1 MRVLIDVLLA
11 IGVAAAWLGCLGYA
25 RLTGSLARLHAATFT
40 GCAAGPPLLIAAFLT
55 QGASASMVK
64 VLFLLVIGVLSGG
77 VLSHAL
83 GRAIVTRE
91 REVSKQ

>member
-1 MRVLIDVLLA
+1 MTAFIDVLLA
-11 IGVAAAWLGCLGYA
+11 IGVASAWLGCLGFA
-25 RLTGSLARLHAATFT
+25 RLAAPLDRLHAATFT

-64 VLFLLVIGVLSGG
+64 ILFLLVIGVLSSG

-83 GRAIVTRE
+83 GRAIVMRE
-91 REVSKQ
+91 REESKQ